1 MKQTCKLMAVL
12 NVTPDSFSDGGKF
25 LDPRAAVAR
34 ALAIIDEG
42 ADLID
47 MGAESTRPGSR
58 GVAAA
63 EQLRRLIPV
72 LRALRAR
79 SAISIS
85 IDTQSAKVAAACL
98 SEGATIINDISALRK
113 DHGMAKV
120 LANSKCGVILMHMQG
135 TPRTMQKKPRYK
147 NVIREIT
154 AFFRER
160 LAACKAAGI
169 ARERVWLDP
178 GIGFGKTLEHNL
190 AILKNLDAFQV
201 LTRPLVVGVSRKGFL
216 GTLTGE
222 AVPERRVTASVQ
234 AGIMAYLHGANVLR
248 VHDVAEHRAAL
259 RVMAALRARHEIMM
273 T

>member
-1 MKQTCKLMAVL
+1 MKQLCKLMAVL

-25 LDPRAAVAR
+25 LDPQAAVRR
-34 ALAIIDEG
+34 ALEMIDQG

-58 GVAAA
+58 GVSAV

-79 SAISIS
+79 SEIPIS

-113 DHGMAKV
+113 DRAMAKV
-120 LANSKCGVILMHMQG
+120 LAKAGCGVILMHMQG
-135 TPRTMQKKPRYK
+135 TPQTMQKHPHYK
-147 NVIREIT
+147 NVVREIT

-160 LAACKAAGI
+160 LKACDAAGI
-169 ARERVWLDP
+169 DRARVWLDP
-178 GIGFGKTLEHNL
+178 GIGFGKTVEHNL
-190 AILKNLDAFQV
+190 TILRDLHLFLELEQ
-201 LTRPLVVGVSRKGFL
+201 PLVVGVSRKGFL
-216 GTLTGE
+216 GALTGE
-222 AVPERRVTASVQ
+222 SVPERRVLASVQ
-234 AGIMAYLHGANVLR
+234 AGIMAYQHGASVLR
-248 VHDVAEHRAAL
+248 VHDVAEHRTTL
-259 RVMAALRARHEIMM
+259 RIIEQLR